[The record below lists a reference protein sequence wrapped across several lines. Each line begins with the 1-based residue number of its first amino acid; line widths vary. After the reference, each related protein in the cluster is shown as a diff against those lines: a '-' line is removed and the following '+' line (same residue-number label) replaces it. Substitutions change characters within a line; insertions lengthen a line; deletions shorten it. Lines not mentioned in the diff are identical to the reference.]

1 MNTHELFSLLEHAAD
16 GAFVTDGD
24 GQIVYWGHSAEEM
37 FGLSSRQARGRR
49 CWELLE
55 ASGCPA
61 SATCSIDCP
70 SRSKAAALSPT
81 SSRNIKMQASEGA
94 KWFSVS
100 FLGVPVSDR
109 PTSVVVHLCRDI
121 DHAKRLQDAAAQCA
135 EDMRRIAAL
144 TREEERSPVTLT
156 RREGEILS
164 LCAKGKTS
172 TQIAERLGIAP
183 VTVRNH
189 VQNILGKLECHS
201 RVEAVLR
208 ARDLGQL

>member
-1 MNTHELFSLLEHAAD
+1 MTTRELFSLLKHAAD

-24 GQIVYWGHSAEEM
+24 GQILYWGPSAQDT
-37 FGLSSRQARGRR
+37 FGLPSKRSEGRR

-61 SATCSIDCP
+61 SATCSIDCL
-70 SRSKAAALSPT
+70 SRARAATLSPT
-81 SSRNIKMQASEGA
+81 SSRNIKMQANEGA

-109 PTSVVVHLCRDI
+109 STPVVVHFCRDI
-121 DHAKRLQDAAAQCA
+121 DHAKRLQDAASQCA
-135 EDMRRIAAL
+135 EEMRRIAAL
-144 TREEERSPVTLT
+144 TFEEERAPIALT
-156 RREGEILS
+156 RREGEILN

-172 TQIAERLGIAP
+172 KQIAERLGIAS